1 MHLKKRSSGAAIVS
15 RANARGVAE
24 ALLGTDQKGQNSL
37 YDTRSGTFLTTI
49 LLFVL
54 GWIPMI
60 GQMVAGF
67 VGGRRAGSPLRGFI
81 AVFFGTII
89 TLLIMFL
96 TVEGLN
102 AINSALISDPEGE
115 IAFIAASHP
124 VLQQLLDGA
133 LGYSR
138 ALFGHSDFTIDY
150 GMYMITIPFG
160 IIGGIFANQAQKE
173 ARIIVSR
180 TAKAS
185 ARRIRSLDA
194 FKSGKPMGFETF
206 EHYTAMSVNSMATPM
221 SVNSMKKEEPQ
232 QQPAAKPKRTIVR
245 TKESPV
251 SATVDRSRV
260 QSSPTSSSTSSARKR
275 QEPAENESTVYI

>member
-1 MHLKKRSSGAAIVS
+1 MKKRSSGAAIVS

-49 LLFVL
+49 LLFIL

-67 VGGRRAGSPLRGFI
+67 VGGRRAGSPMRGFV
-81 AVFFGTII
+81 AVVLGTVI

-102 AINSALISDPEGE
+102 AIDSALVNDPEGE
-115 IAFIAASHP
+115 IAAVAATSP
-124 VLQQLLDGA
+124 VLQQLLDATLNYARG
-133 LGYSR
+133 
-138 ALFGHSDFTIDY
+138 LFGHSDFTIDY

-173 ARIIVSR
+173 ARIIVAR

-185 ARRIRSLDA
+185 ARRIRSIDA
-194 FKSGKPMGFETF
+194 YKSGKPMGFETF
-206 EHYTAMSVNSMATPM
+206 QQYTAMSVNSMATP
-221 SVNSMKKEEPQ
+221 VNSTPAKKEA
-232 QQPAAKPKRTIVR
+232 PAPAKPKRTIVR
-245 TKESPV
+245 AKEPSV
-251 SATVDRSRV
+251 SATVDNTRV
-260 QSSPTSSSTSSARKR
+260 QSSPTSSGTGIRKK
-275 QEPAENESTVYI
+275 QETESESTVYI

>member
-1 MHLKKRSSGAAIVS
+1 MHLRKRSSGAAIVS

-67 VGGRRAGSPLRGFI
+67 VGGRRAGSPMRGFV

-115 IAFIAASHP
+115 IAVIAASHP

-160 IIGGIFANQAQKE
+160 
-173 ARIIVSR
+173 IIVSR

>member
-67 VGGRRAGSPLRGFI
+67 VGGRRAGSPMRGFV

-96 TVEGLN
+96 VVESLN
-102 AINSALISDPEGE
+102 AVNSALITDPEGE
-115 IAFIAASHP
+115 IAAIAASYP

-133 LGYSR
+133 LGYGR
-138 ALFGHSDFTIDY
+138 ALFGHADFNIDY

-160 IIGGIFANQAQKE
+160 IIGGIVANQAQKE
-173 ARIIVSR
+173 ARIIVNR
-180 TAKAS
+180 TAKVS

-194 FKSGKPMGFETF
+194 YKSGKPMGFETF
-206 EHYTAMSVNSMATPM
+206 EQVTAMSVNSMATPSSNASASRADAQPTPKPRR
-221 SVNSMKKEEPQ
+221 SVTRTRE
-232 QQPAAKPKRTIVR
+232 QP
-245 TKESPV
+245 SPV

-260 QSSPTSSSTSSARKR
+260 QTSPTSSSGTNPRHR
-275 QEPAENESTVYI
+275 QEPENESTVYI